1 MTDVTDDCGR
11 KPLHPAK
18 HRAVEVS
25 HRSPGCLFPLDSG
38 PCSRLYD
45 SVMVANHQASTPI
58 LQIGELAKRTELTV
72 DAIRFY
78 EKRRLL
84 PRAMRTTGRFR
95 LYMAEDIERIR
106 FIQRMQALG
115 FSLREIRELG
125 NLRARSVD
133 ACESVRKLL
142 TAKMVEVRTKMR
154 DLERLKSELAA
165 DLRRCN
171 AELEHR
177 RGHASSACPVLETS
191 EAGLK

>member
-1 MTDVTDDCGR
+1 
-11 KPLHPAK
+11 
-18 HRAVEVS
+18 
-25 HRSPGCLFPLDSG
+25 
-38 PCSRLYD
+38 
-45 SVMVANHQASTPI
+45 
-58 LQIGELAKRTELTV
+58 
-72 DAIRFY
+72 
-78 EKRRLL
+78 
-84 PRAMRTTGRFR
+84 
-95 LYMAEDIERIR
+95 MAEDIERVR

-125 NLRARSVD
+125 NLGARSVD

-171 AELEHR
+171 AELELR
-177 RGHASSACPVLETS
+177 RGHAPSACPVLETS